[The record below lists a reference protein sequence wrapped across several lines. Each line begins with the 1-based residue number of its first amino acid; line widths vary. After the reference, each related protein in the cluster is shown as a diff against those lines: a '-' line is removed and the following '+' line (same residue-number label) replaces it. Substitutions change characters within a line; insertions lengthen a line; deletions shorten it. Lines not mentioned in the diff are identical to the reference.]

1 MAWFGP
7 DDVEGRIE
15 HALRVERI
23 LVNLG
28 WFVAGVGVVAVVSTV
43 GAAVLGET
51 SWSRALVAAFGIL
64 AATVLSQGH
73 CLRIRDQHR
82 PRGHAVETRPDEVV
96 TGSRVRRGLV
106 PALEVVVLVSEST
119 RCFAN

>member
-28 WFVAGVGVVAVVSTV
+28 WFVAGVGVVAVVSTL
-43 GAAVLGET
+43 GTAVVGET

-64 AATVLSQGH
+64 AATVLSGAAAYGSGTNIG
-73 CLRIRDQHR
+73 LAAMRLKRDL
-82 PRGHAVETRPDEVV
+82 TK
-96 TGSRVRRGLV
+96 S
-106 PALEVVVLVSEST
+106 
-119 RCFAN
+119 